1 LNKIDFFIFFALIFL
16 LLSGIFII
24 INLNTH
30 LKDECVSNP
39 LVFGA
44 KQLEDQYS
52 GLEVEGYIY
61 NKVVGVSNIN
71 IVFNSTSI
79 TYNK

>member
-1 LNKIDFFIFFALIFL
+1 LNKIDFLIIFALVFL
-16 LLSGIFII
+16 LLGGFFII
-24 INLNTH
+24 SYYNTNLKN
-30 LKDECVSNP
+30 DCVSNP

-44 KQLEDQYS
+44 KQLEDRYN

-61 NKVVGVSNIN
+61 NKVMGLSNIN
-71 IVFNSTSI
+71 VFFNSTSI